1 MTTQEFSIEFD
12 ILYNNLASNAAPPL
26 NEYEKSVF
34 LTKAQ
39 SDIVLELYSGRNNL
53 GLSYESAEEVR
64 KYLSVLN
71 TKKEHFL
78 TMANFLE
85 YPTDILFRTRM
96 EFQRDGMKP
105 IPVIL
110 VSQDDIARISNNP
123 FKNGDSNRRI
133 IAVETEGGIN
143 FISPLS
149 LSGTLFI
156 YGIKKPNP
164 IILDDILDLKLTIDG
179 THVAKQDDNETTL
192 SNSQTSELPEIL
204 HSAILDRAVLL
215 AKQAYI
221 GGQTQA

>member
-71 TKKEHFL
+71 IKKEHFL

-110 VSQDDIARISNNP
+110 VSQDDAARISNNP

-143 FISPLS
+143 FLSFTS
-149 LSGTLFI
+149 LSGTLSI

-164 IILDDILDLKLTIDG
+164 IILDDISDDKLTING
-179 THVAKQDDNETTL
+179 VVVTT
-192 SNSQTSELPEIL
+192 SQTSELPEIL

>member
-1 MTTQEFSIEFD
+1 
-12 ILYNNLASNAAPPL
+12 
-26 NEYEKSVF
+26 
-34 LTKAQ
+34 
-39 SDIVLELYSGRNNL
+39 
-53 GLSYESAEEVR
+53 
-64 KYLSVLN
+64 
-71 TKKEHFL
+71 
-78 TMANFLE
+78 MANFLE

-96 EFQRDGMKP
+96 EFQIDGMKP

-110 VSQDDIARISNNP
+110 VPQDDIARISNNP

-143 FISPLS
+143 FISSTS
-149 LSGTLFI
+149 LSGTLSI
-156 YGIKKPNP
+156 YGIKRPNP

-179 THVAKQDDNETTL
+179 IHVAKQDDDGEETI